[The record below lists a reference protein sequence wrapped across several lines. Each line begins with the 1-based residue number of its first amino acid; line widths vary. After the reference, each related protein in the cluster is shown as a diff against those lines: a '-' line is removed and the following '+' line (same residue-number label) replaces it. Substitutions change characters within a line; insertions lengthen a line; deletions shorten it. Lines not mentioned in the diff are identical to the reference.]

1 MKTLIIYYSDSG
13 STKIMARTLSMNL
26 KADIIGIKDLKNRK
40 GFTNRLLSS
49 VDAFRESKTDISPAK
64 VDLTDYDLIYIGT
77 PTWAGKPTPAIITL
91 IDRCN
96 WAGKDVILFTT
107 MTKDGS
113 EESTLERLDEKVS
126 IRGARVVESFSLNT
140 KEKSPEDII
149 NDTEGIIQ
157 TLVLKMY
164 SGAWNMKT
172 ELKIKAIE
180 NGTVIDHI
188 TANKALHILKILGL
202 PDEDVINV
210 TVAMNVFSR
219 ETGQKD
225 IVKIENREIDHE
237 ELNQIALIAPKATI
251 NIIRDYEVVKK
262 DKIILPNEITSII
275 KCTNNKCITNYEN
288 EPITSK
294 FKVIETQPPVLRC
307 HYCEKI
313 LKNEDIE
320 KQFE

>member
-1 MKTLIIYYSDSG
+1 
-13 STKIMARTLSMNL
+13 
-26 KADIIGIKDLKNRK
+26 
-40 GFTNRLLSS
+40 
-49 VDAFRESKTDISPAK
+49 
-64 VDLTDYDLIYIGT
+64 
-77 PTWAGKPTPAIITL
+77 
-91 IDRCN
+91 
-96 WAGKDVILFTT
+96 
-107 MTKDGS
+107 
-113 EESTLERLDEKVS
+113 
-126 IRGARVVESFSLNT
+126 
-140 KEKSPEDII
+140 
-149 NDTEGIIQ
+149 
-157 TLVLKMY
+157 
-164 SGAWNMKT
+164 MKT

-294 FKVIETQPPVLRC
+294 FKVIESQPPVLRC
-307 HYCEKI
+307 HYCEKLI
-313 LKNEDIE
+313 KNEDIE

>member
-1 MKTLIIYYSDSG
+1 
-13 STKIMARTLSMNL
+13 
-26 KADIIGIKDLKNRK
+26 
-40 GFTNRLLSS
+40 
-49 VDAFRESKTDISPAK
+49 
-64 VDLTDYDLIYIGT
+64 
-77 PTWAGKPTPAIITL
+77 
-91 IDRCN
+91 
-96 WAGKDVILFTT
+96 
-107 MTKDGS
+107 
-113 EESTLERLDEKVS
+113 
-126 IRGARVVESFSLNT
+126 
-140 KEKSPEDII
+140 
-149 NDTEGIIQ
+149 
-157 TLVLKMY
+157 
-164 SGAWNMKT
+164 MKT

-202 PDEDVINV
+202 PDEEVINV

-251 NIIRDYEVVKK
+251 NIIRNYEVVKK

-294 FKVIETQPPVLRC
+294 FKVIESQPPVLRC
-307 HYCEKI
+307 HYCEKL